1 MTVAWWAWLALAGL
15 VAALLVVDL
24 RLFARDASAISFR
37 EAAAWSIAWTV
48 LGAGFGG
55 LLWAWRG
62 PAAGEE
68 YRPKRSGGC
77 GPRPF

>member
-24 RLFARDASAISFR
+24 RLFARDASAIPFR
-37 EAAAWSIAWTV
+37 EAAVWSIAWTA